1 MVDDA
6 EAVMRET
13 PKQKW
18 RRRILKTLHR
28 AILVVGVYALIVLA
42 ARLLHRKV
50 LYQPPS
56 DPPQAIP
63 QGATALTLTAKD
75 GVPVHALHFAAPKSK
90 RTIVHFHGN
99 AEVAED
105 NTALA
110 HELVKK
116 GFDVVLAEY
125 RGYGHAR
132 GASPNEEGL
141 YDDAATILDALA
153 ARGVGADKIVLMGH
167 SLGTGVAAEMAY
179 RKRGVR
185 LILVAPYTSMLDLG
199 HANMPILPASLVM
212 VDRFDTIGKAP
223 SIDIPALVV
232 HGDIDDVIPFEEGE
246 RVSRAL
252 PHAEFVPV
260 TEGRHEKLYKNVTVM
275 QRIVAHAGS

>member
-1 MVDDA
+1 MDAA

-28 AILVVGVYALIVLA
+28 AILIGGVYLIIVLA

-50 LYQPPS
+50 VYQPPS
-56 DPPQAIP
+56 DPPLEIP
-63 QGATALTLTAKD
+63 AGSTALALTAKD
-75 GVPVHALHFAAPKSK
+75 GVPVHALHFIVPKAK

-99 AEVAED
+99 AETAED
-105 NTALA
+105 NSALA
-110 HELVKK
+110 RELGKK
-116 GFDVVLAEY
+116 GFDVVLVEY

-141 YDDAATILDALA
+141 YFDALAVLDALA
-153 ARGVGADKIVLMGH
+153 ARGVGSDKIVLMGH
-167 SLGTGVAAEMAY
+167 SLGTGVAAEMAH
-179 RKRGVR
+179 RKRGAR
-185 LILVAPYTSMLDLG
+185 LILMAPYTSMLDL
-199 HANMPILPASLVM
+199 ARVNMPVLPASLVM

-223 SIDIPALVV
+223 GIDVPALVV
-232 HGDIDDVIPFEEGE
+232 HGDIDDVIPFEQGE

-252 PHAEFVPV
+252 PHATFIPV
-260 TEGRHEKLYKNVTVM
+260 AEGRHEKLYKNVTVM
-275 QRIVAHAGS
+275 TKIVAHAGS